1 MRRGL
6 PRPSPFP
13 SIGAETA
20 TELRPKTRTMRGPR
34 RFPLS
39 RLIHGEFPTETEASK
54 PTWEFPPASSSLQFP
69 ANLLQAGIGTKVGFL
84 IESFCLDTISGL
96 FLALSSSNCFT
107 TRFAASLQMVD
118 KCLRMERNFRGS
130 TFDPSSAKLVDASIL
145 CLDRWVLSRDS
156 IRRN

>member
-1 MRRGL
+1 MPPSAIPVSIDRGRDGHRTSPQDAGDAWAAAVSALPVNSRRISNG
-6 PRPSPFP
+6 
-13 SIGAETA
+13 
-20 TELRPKTRTMRGPR
+20 TEP
-34 RFPLS
+34 
-39 RLIHGEFPTETEASK
+39 SK

-107 TRFAASLQMVD
+107 TRFTASLQMVD
-118 KCLRMERNFRGS
+118 KCLRMERSFRGS

-145 CLDRWVLSRDS
+145 CLDR
-156 IRRN
+156 

>member
-20 TELRPKTRTMRGPR
+20 TQLRPKTRTMRGPR

-118 KCLRMERNFRGS
+118 KCLRMERSFRGS

-145 CLDRWVLSRDS
+145 CLDR
-156 IRRN
+156 